1 VFYSRRIGLSGGAAV
16 PILGGARL
24 LGRGG
29 GFQVGGLQMRTED
42 APLVGAPATD
52 FSVLRL
58 NRDVLS
64 RSRVGAIA
72 TRRAPGA
79 TLGVADN
86 YSYGADGSF
95 NFLTDLSM
103 SGYWAATETPGLT
116 GLDTSYR
123 AAANWNADRTGLQAE
138 HLFVGDN
145 FNPEVGL
152 VRRSAFRRSYGQAR
166 YSPRPK
172 NLRGVR
178 KLFYEAALDYYDDTS
193 GRLQSREAQAT
204 FRTEFTT
211 SDQLNIEYTEAFERL
226 DQPFAVTPG
235 VTLPVGDYSFGQARA
250 TFQLSAARKVSGFVS
265 FTVGEF
271 YDGTILE
278 TSWRGRI
285 EFSSQL
291 SAEPTIS
298 FNHVETPHGTGD
310 TNVIGSRVTYTLT
323 PRMFVAALIQY
334 QSAAKTATSNV
345 RFRWEYQPGSERFL
359 VYSDGR
365 DTNDAGFPP
374 PILNRS
380 FVVKITKLFR
390 L

>member
-1 VFYSRRIGLSGGAAV
+1 MFYSRRIGLSGGAAV

-86 YSYGADGSF
+86 YSYGADGSVD
-95 NFLTDLSM
+95 FLTDLSM

-152 VRRSAFRRSYGQAR
+152 VRRSAFRRRTGRHATVRAR
-166 YSPRPK
+166 RIC
-172 NLRGVR
+172 
-178 KLFYEAALDYYDDTS
+178 AACASCSTKAAWTTTTIPAGAS
-193 GRLQSREAQAT
+193 SRARRRRRSA
-204 FRTEFTT
+204 R
-211 SDQLNIEYTEAFERL
+211 SSR
-226 DQPFAVTPG
+226 
-235 VTLPVGDYSFGQARA
+235 RA
-250 TFQLSAARKVSGFVS
+250 TS
-265 FTVGEF
+265 
-271 YDGTILE
+271 
-278 TSWRGRI
+278 
-285 EFSSQL
+285 
-291 SAEPTIS
+291 
-298 FNHVETPHGTGD
+298 
-310 TNVIGSRVTYTLT
+310 
-323 PRMFVAALIQY
+323 
-334 QSAAKTATSNV
+334 
-345 RFRWEYQPGSERFL
+345 
-359 VYSDGR
+359 
-365 DTNDAGFPP
+365 
-374 PILNRS
+374 
-380 FVVKITKLFR
+380 
-390 L
+390 

>member
-1 VFYSRRIGLSGGAAV
+1 
-16 PILGGARL
+16 
-24 LGRGG
+24 
-29 GFQVGGLQMRTED
+29 M
-42 APLVGAPATD
+42 
-52 FSVLRL
+52 
-58 NRDVLS
+58 
-64 RSRVGAIA
+64 
-72 TRRAPGA
+72 
-79 TLGVADN
+79 
-86 YSYGADGSF
+86 
-95 NFLTDLSM
+95 
-103 SGYWAATETPGLT
+103 
-116 GLDTSYR
+116 
-123 AAANWNADRTGLQAE
+123 
-138 HLFVGDN
+138 
-145 FNPEVGL
+145 
-152 VRRSAFRRSYGQAR
+152 
-166 YSPRPK
+166 
-172 NLRGVR
+172 R

-291 SAEPTIS
+291 SAEPTIA

-345 RFRWEYQPGSERFL
+345 RFRWEYQPGSELFV